1 MSIRRLDLADIKAL
15 LSSGNRIV
23 QSQGFSNLIIHL
35 KPPFNNAKERI
46 NVLNMFFDC
55 FTNYGDSVS
64 QWCSEAVPCLINSG
78 LMTWEDVNSH
88 CFVKLCSNET
98 SESCWAVLVRT
109 LLHSSPYLT
118 GTCFT
123 ILQKCKSCSDVLIY
137 EVLALEDSKI
147 FPTLQVLI
155 CSGLLSHADE
165 ILLLNHVISKAESD
179 DKFLEQFFEHFIWK
193 YPCRFLT
200 GTDLKP
206 FLAKVEDCWAELP
219 ANDLRSLKLSIE
231 DVFPISV
238 LLSRRPEIV
247 MNPSFPKSHVL
258 IPSLLSLY
266 SCRTELAKSA
276 PELVSS
282 EQIKMIKNATA
293 MCQVVA
299 SSNELLAENEVCGSM
314 KTFSYLENFSNDR
327 NVVDFVNMWLSLLE
341 NMDITDNSITFAAA
355 LLPRCGVKMVG
366 KCFKLIQEM
375 TERRPEAVNTVFMLY
390 SMLYAKS
397 YFEVDRRSILKA
409 VNGLF
414 VNRFAVT
421 PVVNFLSIVCRQ
433 PGEERSIAYDLLCD
447 LVSKFPTAFDVV
459 KPLSLPAESDSLDLL
474 ECKLRLMAALC
485 ISTDRSDELL
495 PSLSLL
501 LKKEAAVVRAAITVV
516 LALCK
521 EEILDVSTI
530 RKQLGVR
537 VRQTGFEAALA
548 GYCDILATGATAS
561 GQDETFS
568 QECVVELWEITQL
581 RKNSS
586 DTEEAR
592 RAAWIALGSFDV
604 TLIKNVI
611 DVSGSILLDIFKGLS
626 KKEREGFAIFL
637 QKLISAEVESLS
649 RTLYTGLRIRKST
662 LANIVYTLYNAFGKT
677 NQEAPWFWLATL
689 PLFSVIIGECGEG
702 GKALQATKLMRR
714 LLREVPAE
722 DSNLVNLFAGWRICV
737 ATLLSIHAESG
748 DLVRSRD
755 SIVEECRR
763 SLKASEFAVNNVVVV
778 LAILTGELTR
788 IMYQLPTDEAI
799 NAFETSMRQWVI
811 SVLEFIFPIVFD
823 DYKPTTPPIAEVTV
837 QMRCVKTAL
846 ARSAAWMICSKASA
860 EVRSFFEDDL
870 FARVMDWRI
879 ISKADPKGKLCDLL
893 AGEEMDVSCSIQ
905 RSELWLFAA
914 ALGADELVT
923 NSLSRSLS
931 CPVDPEDIFENSA
944 IENKSVDE
952 LSDFFAKISNLPL
965 RIFQKY
971 ERRLKNRFDQIC
983 RNAGEEM
990 KKKFYEGLS
999 MLASVSLLTVAVD
1012 MPSDYAH
1019 LPENSI
1025 LRAVIAQFGE
1035 KSQCGR
1041 ECQHELLPTLLG
1053 HIRSDGRRLPP
1064 LDLQFLLTSI
1074 DYWNN
1079 EQARLNLLL
1088 LAMEQKDAQILYELT
1103 CPQLLNTSATFTPY
1117 WTTISQ
1123 NLPALTVLPAFRAK
1137 AVLNGLLRFALQSDD
1152 EGDGILSRIKD
1163 IKGSQVVFDC
1173 LLAHVPTFDTSADLM
1188 HKTLNSG
1195 VIDQRFH
1202 GRVSK
1207 NFDFWMEC
1215 SGLAE
1220 GKISSLV
1227 DRYAEGAPKSNVMLS
1242 IFGYCSI
1249 FISLQSRLD
1258 KLVDLLSVGKM
1269 LLSCQRPAKN
1279 IEAVLKFLLALI
1291 CSVRSDIPLHW
1302 LSQDAD
1308 VLIFARWRYYWKRVV
1323 KIPQFCEHF
1332 DIIVAFLIPCL
1343 LMDDL
1348 APSAHNAVKGML
1360 LYILASQPEIVRR
1373 HLEDKHEIWEKLVL

>member
-1 MSIRRLDLADIKAL
+1 MSNRRLDLADIKAL

-23 QSQGFSNLIIHL
+23 QSQGFSSLIIHL

-46 NVLNMFFDC
+46 HVLNMFFDC

-64 QWCSEAVPCLINSG
+64 QWCCEAVPCLINSG
-78 LMTWEDVNSH
+78 LMTWEDVSSH

-118 GTCFT
+118 G
-123 ILQKCKSCSDVLIY
+123 IL
-137 EVLALEDSKI
+137 
-147 FPTLQVLI
+147 PTLQVLI

-165 ILLLNHVISKAESD
+165 VLLLNYVISKAESN
-179 DKFLEQFFEHFIWK
+179 DKFLEQFFDHFIWK

-206 FLAKVEDCWAELP
+206 FLAKVEDCWA
-219 ANDLRSLKLSIE
+219 
-231 DVFPISV
+231 
-238 LLSRRPEIV
+238 
-247 MNPSFPKSHVL
+247 
-258 IPSLLSLY
+258 
-266 SCRTELAKSA
+266 
-276 PELVSS
+276 
-282 EQIKMIKNATA
+282 
-293 MCQVVA
+293 VVA
-299 SSNELLAENEVCGSM
+299 SSNELLAETEVCGSV
-314 KTFSYLENFSNDR
+314 KTFSYLENVSNDR
-327 NVVDFVNMWLSLLE
+327 NIVDFMNMWLSLLV
-341 NMDITDNSITFAAA
+341 NMDITENSITFAAA
-355 LLPRCGVKMVG
+355 LLPRCGVKMMG

-375 TERRPEAVNTVFMLY
+375 TERCPEAVNTVLMLY

-397 YFEVDRRSILKA
+397 YFEIDRRSILKA

-414 VNRFAVT
+414 INRFAVT

-433 PGEERSIAYDLLCD
+433 PGEERSIAYDLLCA
-447 LVSKFPTAFDVV
+447 LVSKFPTAFDAV
-459 KPLSLPAESDSLDLL
+459 KPLSLPVESDSLDLL

-501 LKKEAAVVRAAITVV
+501 LKKEAAVVRAAIIVV

-521 EEILDVSTI
+521 EEILDVGTI

-537 VRQTGFEAALA
+537 VRQTEFEAALA

-561 GQDETFS
+561 GQDETFA

-604 TLIKNVI
+604 ALIKNVI
-611 DVSGSILLDIFKGLS
+611 DVSGSILVDIFKGLS

-637 QKLISAEVESLS
+637 QKLICAEVESLS

-689 PLFSVIIGECGEG
+689 PLFSVIVGECGEG
-702 GKALQATKLMRR
+702 AKALQATKLMRR

-763 SLKASEFAVNNVVVV
+763 SLKASELAVNNVVVV

-788 IMYQLPTDEAI
+788 IMYQLPTAEAI
-799 NAFETSMRQWVI
+799 NAFETSMRPWVI

-837 QMRCVKTAL
+837 QKRCVKTAL

-860 EVRSFFEDDL
+860 EVRSFFDDDL
-870 FARVMDWRI
+870 FARVVDWRI
-879 ISKADPKGKLCDLL
+879 VSKADPEGKLCDLL
-893 AGEEMDVSCSIQ
+893 AGEEMDLSCTIQ

-931 CPVDPEDIFENSA
+931 CPVDPEDIFENSVV
-944 IENKSVDE
+944 ENRTVDE

-965 RIFQKY
+965 RVFQKY

-990 KKKFYEGLS
+990 KKKFYEVLQPGLKGEA
-999 MLASVSLLTVAVD
+999 LGYVAAYCATCALNLVKL
-1012 MPSDYAH
+1012 MKIAV
-1019 LPENSI
+1019 LPEKDAYLYNCSGVWVCNNN
-1025 LRAVIAQFGE
+1025 LQGVAAGE

-1064 LDLQFLLTSI
+1064 LDLQFMLTLI

-1103 CPQLLNTSATFTPY
+1103 SPQLLNTSATFTPY

-1123 NLPALTVLPAFRAK
+1123 NLSALTVLPAFRAK
-1137 AVLNGLLRFALQSDD
+1137 AVLNGLLRFALQNDD

-1163 IKGSQVVFDC
+1163 IKRSQVVFDC

-1195 VIDQRFH
+1195 VVDQRFH

-1227 DRYAEGAPKSNVMLS
+1227 DRFAEEAPKSNVMLS

-1279 IEAVLKFLLALI
+1279 VEAVLKFLLALI
-1291 CSVRSDIPLHW
+1291 CSTCSDIPLHW
-1302 LSQDAD
+1302 LSQDVD
-1308 VLIFARWRYYWKRVV
+1308 VLIFARWRYYWKRIV

-1348 APSAHNAVKGML
+1348 APPAHNAVKGML

-1373 HLEDKHEIWEKLVL
+1373 HLEDKHDVWEKLVL